1 VPSDRRQDSCASG
14 ELTLCLLERELQ
26 ARRWHLGFDPVVEA
40 RFEADV
46 AKAHIRQLIVAG
58 LIGLVVYNLF
68 LLNDALARPG
78 VLDVAL
84 FWRLGVLT
92 PYGLVALALVKRG
105 LSAQRREAV
114 MASTIVI
121 AMLASCMIFWRTPM
135 GVGVYDP
142 FAFGLI
148 LMAGNIS
155 LGLRFVMALVSTVLA
170 LLIAL
175 VFMSHLS
182 VMPDSARM
190 FAMGQLLGTAV
201 FTLVAG
207 YRIERSTRQSY
218 LLMLREEIRSEAANR
233 SAQEFA
239 LASRTDA
246 LTGLANRR
254 AFDVELSRLWLG
266 MHTHQG
272 RLAAILVDI
281 DHFKRYNDCH
291 GHPAGDEC
299 LRRVA
304 AAMRG
309 AVRDGDLL
317 ARVGGEEFVVLLPG
331 ASVEAVQAAAERVRE
346 CVEDL
351 SLPHDGQ
358 GDQKVVTISLG
369 AAMRLLP
376 APLDE
381 HGLIQAADTALYEA
395 KRHGRNRWE
404 MYQELVAA

>member
-1 VPSDRRQDSCASG
+1 VRSIGPPAICLPG

-26 ARRWHLGFDPVVEA
+26 ARRWHLGFAPVVEA
-40 RFEADV
+40 RFEAD
-46 AKAHIRQLIVAG
+46 AASAQRQQLIVAG

-68 LLNDALARPG
+68 LLNDALARPE
-78 VLDVAL
+78 VLPVAM
-84 FWRLGVLT
+84 FWRLGVFT
-92 PYGLVALALVKRG
+92 PYGLVALALVRRG
-105 LSAQRREAV
+105 LPPRWAEAV
-114 MASTIVI
+114 MASAVVV
-121 AMLASCMIFWRTPM
+121 AMLAACMIFWRTPM

-155 LGLRFVMALVSTVLA
+155 LGLRFVFALGSTVLA
-170 LLIAL
+170 LLIAM
-175 VFMSHLS
+175 VFMVHLS

-190 FAMGQLLGTAV
+190 FAIGQLLGTAV

-207 YRIERSTRQSY
+207 FRIERGARQSY
-218 LLMLREEIRSEAANR
+218 LLMLREEIRSEAATR
-233 SAQEFA
+233 SAQAFA

-299 LRRVA
+299 LRQVA
-304 AAMRG
+304 AAMRA
-309 AVRDGDLL
+309 AVRDGDLI

-331 ASVEAVQAAAERVRE
+331 ASVEALKAAAERLRRS
-346 CVEDL
+346 VEDL
-351 SLPHDGQ
+351 GLPHDGQ

-369 AAMRLLP
+369 AAL
-376 APLDE
+376 AEASSPLDE

-404 MYQELVAA
+404 VYRELVVA

>member
-1 VPSDRRQDSCASG
+1 M
-14 ELTLCLLERELQ
+14 
-26 ARRWHLGFDPVVEA
+26 
-40 RFEADV
+40 

-114 MASTIVI
+114 M
-121 AMLASCMIFWRTPM
+121 
-135 GVGVYDP
+135 
-142 FAFGLI
+142 
-148 LMAGNIS
+148 
-155 LGLRFVMALVSTVLA
+155 VSTVLA

-182 VMPDSARM
+182 VMRDSARM

-246 LTGLANRR
+246 LTGLATLRAMNACVGWQRPCAGRFAMAICWPAWVAKSSCCCCRAHRWRPCRLRPSGCASAWKTWACPTTARATRR
-254 AFDVELSRLWLG
+254 WSPSAC
-266 MHTHQG
+266 
-272 RLAAILVDI
+272 A
-281 DHFKRYNDCH
+281 
-291 GHPAGDEC
+291 
-299 LRRVA
+299 RRW
-304 AAMRG
+304 
-309 AVRDGDLL
+309 
-317 ARVGGEEFVVLLPG
+317 PK
-331 ASVEAVQAAAERVRE
+331 
-346 CVEDL
+346 
-351 SLPHDGQ
+351 PHRRWM
-358 GDQKVVTISLG
+358 S
-369 AAMRLLP
+369 
-376 APLDE
+376 
-381 HGLIQAADTALYEA
+381 TA
-395 KRHGRNRWE
+395 
-404 MYQELVAA
+404 

>member
-1 VPSDRRQDSCASG
+1 VRSIGPPAICLPG

-26 ARRWHLGFDPVVEA
+26 ARRWHLGFAPVVEA
-40 RFEADV
+40 RFEAD
-46 AKAHIRQLIVAG
+46 AASAQRQQLIVAG

-68 LLNDALARPG
+68 LLNDALARPE
-78 VLDVAL
+78 VLPVAM
-84 FWRLGVLT
+84 FWRLGVFT
-92 PYGLVALALVKRG
+92 PYGLVALALVRRG
-105 LSAQRREAV
+105 LPPRWAEAV
-114 MASTIVI
+114 MASAVVV
-121 AMLASCMIFWRTPM
+121 AMLAACMIFWRTPM

-155 LGLRFVMALVSTVLA
+155 LGLRFVFALGSTVLA
-170 LLIAL
+170 LLIAM
-175 VFMSHLS
+175 VFMVHLS

-190 FAMGQLLGTAV
+190 FAIGQLLGTAV

-207 YRIERSTRQSY
+207 FRIERGARQSY
-218 LLMLREEIRSEAANR
+218 LLMLREEIRSEAATR
-233 SAQEFA
+233 SAQAFA

-254 AFDVELSRLWLG
+254 AFDVEL
-266 MHTHQG
+266 
-272 RLAAILVDI
+272 
-281 DHFKRYNDCH
+281 KRYNDCH

-299 LRRVA
+299 LRQVA
-304 AAMRG
+304 AAMR
-309 AVRDGDLL
+309 AVVRDGDLI

-331 ASVEAVQAAAERVRE
+331 ASVEALKAAAERLRRS
-346 CVEDL
+346 VEDL
-351 SLPHDGQ
+351 GLPHDGQ

-369 AAMRLLP
+369 AAL
-376 APLDE
+376 AEASSPLDE

-404 MYQELVAA
+404 VYRELVVA